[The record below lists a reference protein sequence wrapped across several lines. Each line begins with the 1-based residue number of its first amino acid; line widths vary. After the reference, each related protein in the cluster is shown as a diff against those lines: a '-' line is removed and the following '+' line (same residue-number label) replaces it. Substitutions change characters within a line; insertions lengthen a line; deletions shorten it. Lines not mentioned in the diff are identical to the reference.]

1 MLSSASRCPAQHPNG
16 ESEEAEEG
24 EREAV
29 CWTFSDC
36 PCSQAIPPGSLLV
49 LLNHWNSTGSP
60 QPLTV
65 GLLMGGPQTPK
76 CMPNACPCLCNAVSC
91 FSFLFTLGQ
100 SPQHLWRYAPLPVS
114 LSSVTP
120 PCLSVCLPLSSS
132 LWTHMASLSLYV
144 RRLLLCRSAELA
156 YLGTG
161 LNSGC

>member
-76 CMPNACPCLCNAVSC
+76 CMPNASAMLSPASLFSSPWVSHHSTC
-91 FSFLFTLGQ
+91 GDMPLFPFPSHPSLRPVCQ
-100 SPQHLWRYAPLPVS
+100 SVS
-114 LSSVTP
+114 LCPPLFGHTWPHFPCMFDGFSSAG
-120 PCLSVCLPLSSS
+120 L
-132 LWTHMASLSLYV
+132 
-144 RRLLLCRSAELA
+144 RSWL
-156 YLGTG
+156 TWVQV
-161 LNSGC
+161 